1 MQSNIQGLTP
11 NKFVQTLT
19 IIYMALL
26 SGLLFFMAIVFF
38 QFDGAMTPTF
48 DTSDTLLLVYP
59 VIAVGAILGSQT
71 IFKKLLASAESKP
84 SLKAKLA
91 SYQTAS
97 IIKFA
102 MIEGPA
108 FFGIILSMITGNTA
122 FMAIAGV
129 LVLFLM
135 LQRPSK
141 TKVESD
147 LKLRGDHRNQ
157 FNTYDEVID

>member
-1 MQSNIQGLTP
+1 MRQSSQELTP

-26 SGLLFFMAIVFF
+26 SGLLFFVAIIFF
-38 QFDGAMTPTF
+38 QFDGGMTPTF

-59 VIAVGAILGSQT
+59 IIAIGAILGSQT
-71 IFKKLLASAESKP
+71 IFKKLLTAAESKP
-84 SLKAKLA
+84 GLKAKLA

-102 MIEGPA
+102 IIEGPA

-122 FMAIAGV
+122 FIAIAGV
-129 LVLFLM
+129 LIIYLL
-135 LQRPSK
+135 LQKPSRS
-141 TKVESD
+141 KVESE
-147 LKLRGDHRNQ
+147 LNLRGEHRNQ
-157 FNTYDEVID
+157 FNRFDEEIN